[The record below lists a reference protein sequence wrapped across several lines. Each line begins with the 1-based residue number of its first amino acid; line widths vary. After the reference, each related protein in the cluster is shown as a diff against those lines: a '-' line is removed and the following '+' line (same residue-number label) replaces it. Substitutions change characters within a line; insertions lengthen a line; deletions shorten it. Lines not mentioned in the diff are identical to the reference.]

1 MTEAIE
7 ARLAAVLNE
16 LRAAEAA
23 SGRVPGS
30 VRLIAVGKRH
40 PAALLRRAYLAGQ
53 RAFGE
58 NYLQEATAKMA
69 ALADLAELEWHFIGA
84 IQGNKTADIAARFAW
99 VHTVDRARTAER
111 LSAQRPAGLPP
122 LKLCLQINIS
132 DEPSK
137 HGCKVADL
145 PALVAAVRA
154 LPGLELRGL
163 MALPAPTADYAAQR
177 RAFAAVAALARACTP
192 PLSELSM
199 GTSADLRAAVAE
211 GATMVRVGTA
221 VFGPRA

>member
-7 ARLAAVLNE
+7 ARLAAVLSE
-16 LRAAEAA
+16 LRAQEAA
-23 SGRVPGS
+23 AGRALGS

-69 ALADLAELEWHFIGA
+69 ELADLTEIEWHFIGA
-84 IQGNKTADIAARFAW
+84 IQGNKTAEIAARFAW
-99 VHTVDRARTAER
+99 VHTVDRARVAER

-122 LKLCLQINIS
+122 LKVCVQVNIS

-137 HGCKVADL
+137 HGCRPDEL
-145 PALVAAVRA
+145 PLLAATVRS
-154 LPGLELRGL
+154 LPGLDLRGL
-163 MALPAPTADYAAQR
+163 MALPAPTADYPAQR

-192 PLSELSM
+192 PLGELSM
-199 GTSADLRAAVAE
+199 GTSEDLRAAIAE

-221 VFGPRA
+221 VFGSRA